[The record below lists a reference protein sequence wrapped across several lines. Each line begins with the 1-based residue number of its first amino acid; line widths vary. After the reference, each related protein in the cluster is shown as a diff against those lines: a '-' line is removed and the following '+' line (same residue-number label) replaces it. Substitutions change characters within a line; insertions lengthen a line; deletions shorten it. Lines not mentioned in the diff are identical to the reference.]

1 MVSVF
6 ISVRLRTKWL
16 WVSQC
21 GEGTDVK
28 VCLGE
33 TMTNKLTTDKC
44 IAKYIGLISVKGR
57 WGVYEIPRN
66 KHRNVPGTYP
76 LFSPF

>member
-57 WGVYEIPRN
+57 
-66 KHRNVPGTYP
+66 
-76 LFSPF
+76 

>member
-1 MVSVF
+1 MDENIILNGLCF
-6 ISVRLRTKWL
+6 YTEFLRGFSVRLRTKWL

-44 IAKYIGLISVKGR
+44 IGKYIGLISVKGR
-57 WGVYEIPRN
+57 
-66 KHRNVPGTYP
+66 
-76 LFSPF
+76 